1 MDASFQFKIID
12 QDMNA
17 TCQMQYLGNEFNLGI
32 ISSLYHVSTR
42 DGCLH
47 TRWWNK
53 GTIWYSLLVWNGA
66 LDKDK

>member
-42 DGCLH
+42 DACLH
-47 TRWWNK
+47 TR
-53 GTIWYSLLVWNGA
+53 
-66 LDKDK
+66 